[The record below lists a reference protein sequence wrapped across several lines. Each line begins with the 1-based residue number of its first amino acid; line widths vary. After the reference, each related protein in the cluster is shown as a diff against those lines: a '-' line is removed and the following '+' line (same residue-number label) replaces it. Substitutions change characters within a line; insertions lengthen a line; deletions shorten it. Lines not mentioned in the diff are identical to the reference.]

1 MSLSRHRLAYS
12 YIIMLSFYA
21 ALFFMPSSAYAQ
33 RIIRKV
39 IADSTTGMAL
49 PGANAVVFTT
59 DSSFVKG
66 AASDTAGVVQ
76 LRLSPHSEYIL
87 RVSMIGYKTL
97 YANIPKLRRANK
109 PSASDTL
116 YLPLNTISLKGATII
131 GTRADMETKEDTTS
145 FSAEEYKVPE
155 GEALEELIKLLPG
168 VDVDGNTIT
177 YNGKPISEFKIN
189 GKDFFKGNN
198 RSALKNLPVELV
210 NRIKTYE
217 KKSDY
222 AEQTGIDDG
231 NEQTVMDIELKK
243 ELNETWI
250 ANYDAAAGSYGRY
263 IQKIFANR
271 MTDRSRLSLTGNMND
286 DDARSN
292 NKSLGADFHVN
303 NGKTR
308 KENRRFEM
316 GGHLGLHDNRSHSQT
331 WRSAENYIG
340 ASQTSQFSNSDSYNK
355 NKSSGLG
362 GNLRMEW
369 HPDTLTTITAN
380 TNLSFNNSRTFSR
393 SRSARFNSDPYEI
406 TNGEDPLDSVFGTN
420 FPEGQTPGLYGAT
433 INSNSNSSKSHGSN
447 YSFGI
452 GGMAVRLLNS
462 KGRNISFDFGISS
475 GNGENKSFRIADI
488 YYYKRSA
495 DKRHTFQDQYTFS
508 PSHNWSYR
516 ERISYS
522 EPIIKGLR
530 FQTSYS
536 FLRSKNRSD
545 RSLYEL
551 DSLNGWR
558 NGEHTLGDLPSTED
572 SLQSVLNMQNS
583 LYSTYNNFQ
592 HTWHESLNYNSRKIT
607 AFAST
612 DISYNTT
619 RLDYRRNTVDTTFS
633 RRLLRFRP
641 SAMFR
646 YRLSKNEK
654 AEIRYSGWN
663 TDPSMTNRIPIT
675 DNADPLNIRLS
686 GGNLKPA
693 WNNRIVFEYSKF
705 IVKRQQNWQ
714 VNAQIDQS
722 SNNISTAILY
732 DETTGVRTTQPKN
745 INGNWAARTDFTFTT
760 GFGAKKA
767 FRLNSSTTGTYDN
780 SVGYISNGK
789 STSSQKNTTR
799 TSGVFQR
806 VSLRYH
812 NDFLEAKI
820 GASLRYRHTD
830 NKLRP
835 QSNMDT
841 YNYSYSASARV
852 TLPWKMTVENSLSMK
867 SRRGYSNK
875 NMNTDELVWN
885 ATASQNF
892 FKGSPLIVR
901 LKLYDILRNRSN
913 IVRTINAQSRVDT
926 ENDASYSYF
935 MLHVIIRLNIF
946 NGKISS
952 GFSKGNKKN
961 KEKKDKPQKE
971 KELLPL

>member
-1 MSLSRHRLAYS
+1 
-12 YIIMLSFYA
+12 MLSLCA
-21 ALFFMPSSAYAQ
+21 TLFSMPLSAHAQ
-33 RIIRKV
+33 RTTIRTV
-39 IADSTTGMAL
+39 IADSTTRMAL
-49 PGANAVVFTT
+49 LGANAVVFTS
-59 DSSFVKG
+59 DSSFLKG
-66 AASDTAGVVQ
+66 VASDTAGVVQ
-76 LRLSPHSEYIL
+76 LSLSLHSEYIL

-97 YANIPKLRRANK
+97 YTNIRKPRRAGK
-109 PSASDTL
+109 PVIGDTL
-116 YLPLNTISLKGATII
+116 FLSLNSISLKGATVI

-145 FSAEEYKVPE
+145 FNAGEYNVPE
-155 GEALEELIKLLPG
+155 GEALEELVKLLPG
-168 VDVDGNTIT
+168 VEIDGNTIT
-177 YNGKPISEFKIN
+177 YNGKPIAEFKIN

-198 RSALKNLPVELV
+198 RSVLKNLPAELV

-243 ELNETWI
+243 ELNETWTI
-250 ANYDAAAGSYGRY
+250 NYDAAAGSYGRY
-263 IQKIFANR
+263 IQKLFANR
-271 MTDRSRLSLTGNMND
+271 MTDRSRLSFTANMND

-292 NKSLGADFHVN
+292 NKSLGADFHIN
-303 NGKTR
+303 NGKTQ
-308 KENRRFEM
+308 KESRRFEM
-316 GGHLGLHDNRSHSQT
+316 GGNIGIHDNRSHSQA

-355 NKSSGLG
+355 NKSAGIS
-362 GNLRMEW
+362 GNLRMLW
-369 HPDTLTTITAN
+369 HPDTLTTVTAN
-380 TNLSFNNSRTFSR
+380 TNLSFNSSKVFSR

-406 TNGEDPLDSVFGTN
+406 TNGEDPLDSVFSTG
-420 FPEGQTPGLYGAT
+420 FSEGQHTGLYGAT
-433 INSNSNSSKSHGSN
+433 INRNSNSSKSHGSN
-447 YSFGI
+447 HSFGI
-452 GGMAVRLLNS
+452 SGMAVRRLNS
-462 KGRNISFDFGISS
+462 KGRNVSLDFGISL
-475 GNGENKSFRIADI
+475 GNSENKSFRIADI
-488 YYYKRSA
+488 YYYKRA
-495 DKRHTFQDQYTFS
+495 AGKRHTFQDQYTFS

-536 FLRSKNRSD
+536 FLRSKNRSN

-551 DSLNGWR
+551 DSLDGWR
-558 NGEHTLGDLPSTED
+558 NGEHQLGDLPSTED

-583 LYSTYNNFQ
+583 LYTTYNNFH
-592 HTWHESLNYNSRKIT
+592 HTWHESLNYNSRNIT

-619 RLDYRRNTVDTTFS
+619 RLDYRRNTIDTTFS
-633 RRLLRFRP
+633 RRLLRFKP
-641 SAMFR
+641 TAMFR
-646 YRLSKNEK
+646 YRPSKNEQV
-654 AEIRYSGWN
+654 EIRYSGWN
-663 TDPSMTNRIPIT
+663 TDPSMTNRISAT
-675 DNADPLNIRLS
+675 DNADPLNIHLS

-693 WNNRIVFEYSKF
+693 WNNRVMFEYGKF

-714 VNAQIDQS
+714 VNAQFDQS
-722 SNNISTAILY
+722 SNNISTAIHY
-732 DETTGVRTTQPKN
+732 DETTGVRTTQPRN

-760 GFGAKKA
+760 GFGVKKA
-767 FRLNSSTTGTYDN
+767 FRLKCSTTGTYNN

-789 STSSQKNTTR
+789 SASSQKNNTK

-806 VSLRYH
+806 VSLRYQ
-812 NDFLEAKI
+812 NDFLETKL

-835 QSNMDT
+835 QSNMDI

-852 TLPWKMTVENSLSMK
+852 KLPWKMTVENSLSMN
-867 SRRGYSNK
+867 SRRGYTNK
-875 NMNTDELVWN
+875 NMNTDELIWN

-892 FKGSPLIVR
+892 FKGSPLIVW
-901 LKLYDILRNRSN
+901 LKLYDILRERSN
-913 IVRTINAQSRVDT
+913 ITRTINAQSRVDT

-935 MLHVIIRLNIF
+935 MLHFIIRLNIF

-952 GFSKGNKKN
+952 GFSKGKKKN
-961 KEKKDKPQKE
+961 KDKKDKPKKE
-971 KELLPL
+971 KELLSL